1 MPCKTGKNLTNY
13 QTIQQLSETME
24 TPESDPETSQA
35 SLEEGEIPE
44 SPPIPA
50 PPAVSKKKSRWDIK
64 HTVPSEAK
72 KATPKAANLSSTA
85 AADKLRDSIFPTLY
99 AIFQQSRGQEKGL
112 KIKNRSLRSL
122 TRSCFYHKNEAQ
134 LLRTRRDAELLLRKY
149 CAANKTAYK

>member
-64 HTVPSEAK
+64 HTVPSGK
-72 KATPKAANLSSTA
+72 KAYKSWRVHKAKILDCLHNSKGNLRFTRRYMLMHNGVLVPANV
-85 AADKLRDSIFPTLY
+85 IHYY
-99 AIFQQSRGQEKGL
+99 ATSYYRSQESNTQSR
-112 KIKNRSLRSL
+112 
-122 TRSCFYHKNEAQ
+122 
-134 LLRTRRDAELLLRKY
+134 
-149 CAANKTAYK
+149 